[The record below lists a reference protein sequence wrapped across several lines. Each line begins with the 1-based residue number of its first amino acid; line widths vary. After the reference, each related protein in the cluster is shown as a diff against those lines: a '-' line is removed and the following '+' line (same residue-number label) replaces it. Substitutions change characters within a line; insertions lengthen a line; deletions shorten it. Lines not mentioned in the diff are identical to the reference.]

1 MTESA
6 RLLLGLALAGACV
19 TFLGSLILWVRD
31 PVRTMQRALRR
42 VLGVA
47 PDSLLLSPAH
57 SRGVAIAVEAG
68 KIGVC
73 WDDGKWCLVYRLDEL
88 TGIELR
94 LDDQVVGRVV
104 RGEASR
110 MLDRANGAAE
120 SVVLRLIFDDARYP
134 DFDIELWARGDS
146 LRRVAPTPA
155 EAITEGNS
163 WLARTEA
170 ILRRPRTTA
179 PQVAEPRVA
188 TPPPQAPDDYDDDED
203 DYEDGREPF
212 YDNVPPAP
220 LPLPTPVKAPPKA
233 TVKKAPDDDDPELP
247 F

>member
-1 MTESA
+1 M
-6 RLLLGLALAGACV
+6 
-19 TFLGSLILWVRD
+19 
-31 PVRTMQRALRR
+31 
-42 VLGVA
+42 
-47 PDSLLLSPAH
+47 
-57 SRGVAIAVEAG
+57 
-68 KIGVC
+68 
-73 WDDGKWCLVYRLDEL
+73 
-88 TGIELR
+88 
-94 LDDQVVGRVV
+94 

-110 MLDRANGAAE
+110 MLDRASGAGE

-170 ILRRPRTTA
+170 ILRRPKPPA
-179 PQVAEPRVA
+179 PTVAAPSVA
-188 TPPPQAPDDYDDDED
+188 PPSPYEADDDQD

-212 YDNVPPAP
+212 YDNVAPAP
-220 LPLPTPVKAPPKA
+220 LPLPTPIKPPPKA
-233 TVKKAPDDDDPELP
+233 TVRKSPDDDDPDLP